1 MIPQE
6 RGLEG
11 LSVYFIFFNYPFFL
25 MGEISY
31 VSFLG
36 EGHEVL
42 DSKELLEPIPIL
54 LGGSFI
60 CSFSHPRPCYHSSVG
75 FLTH

>member
-11 LSVYFIFFNYPFFL
+11 LSVYSYSNYPFFL
-25 MGEISY
+25 RKGIDY

-36 EGHEVL
+36 KDRRFLIPHEV
-42 DSKELLEPIPIL
+42 
-54 LGGSFI
+54 
-60 CSFSHPRPCYHSSVG
+60 
-75 FLTH
+75 T

>member
-11 LSVYFIFFNYPFFL
+11 LSVYSYVDYSFFL
-25 MGEISY
+25 REGISY

-36 EGHEVL
+36 KPRRFLIPHEV
-42 DSKELLEPIPIL
+42 
-54 LGGSFI
+54 
-60 CSFSHPRPCYHSSVG
+60 
-75 FLTH
+75 T

>member
-11 LSVYFIFFNYPFFL
+11 ISVYSYVNYPFCL
-25 MGEISY
+25 REGISY

-36 EGHEVL
+36 KARRFLIPHEV
-42 DSKELLEPIPIL
+42 
-54 LGGSFI
+54 
-60 CSFSHPRPCYHSSVG
+60 
-75 FLTH
+75 T